1 MIVLCNDDG
10 FRAAG
15 IRAIYKEL
23 AKFSEVVIVA
33 PETEQS
39 AMGHAITLTQPLKV
53 RKIEEDN
60 EFIGYAINGTPADCI
75 KLATTVLFEQPPEM
89 VVSGVN
95 QGGNLGTCA
104 IYSGTVSAAT
114 EATIEGIPA
123 IAVSLNS
130 FDNSDFE
137 FSAKFGARLAKIV
150 LKNGLPDGVSLNVN
164 IPAVPYSE
172 IKGVSI
178 TRQGKSRVIETFDKR
193 VDPRKNT
200 YYWYAGFSEYQSSWI
215 VDEGDDEADCFQV
228 SNNYI
233 SITPIHFDLTS
244 YKAMDEL
251 KNWDIPL

>member
-10 FRAAG
+10 FNANG
-15 IRAIYKEL
+15 IRSIYKEL
-23 AKFSEVVIVA
+23 IKFSEVVIVA

-53 RKIEEDN
+53 RKLIEN
-60 EFIGYAINGTPADCI
+60 GEFIGYAVNGTPADCV
-75 KLATTVLFEQPPEM
+75 KLATTVLFAQSPEM
-89 VVSGVN
+89 VISGVN

-114 EATIEGIPA
+114 EAAIEGIPA
-123 IAVSLNS
+123 MAVSLNS
-130 FDNSDFE
+130 FDDSDFGFAAE
-137 FSAKFGARLAKIV
+137 FGAKLAKIV
-150 LKNGLPDGVSLNVN
+150 LEKGLPDGVSLNVN

-200 YYWYAGFSEYQSSWI
+200 YYWYSGEMHI
-215 VDEGDDEADCFQV
+215 DEVDEEADCFKV

-233 SITPIHFDLTS
+233 SITPIQFDLTS
-244 YKAMDEL
+244 YKAMGEL

>member
-10 FRAAG
+10 FRAIG
-15 IRAIYKEL
+15 IRTIYKEL
-23 AKFSEVVIVA
+23 SKHFKVVIVA

-60 EFIGYAINGTPADCI
+60 KFIGYAVNGTPADCI
-75 KLATTVLFEQPPEM
+75 KLATTVLFDQPPEM

-130 FDNSDFE
+130 FENSNFGFAAE
-137 FSAKFGARLAKIV
+137 FGTKMAKIV
-150 LKNGLPDGVSLNVN
+150 LKNGLPDGVSLNIN

-193 VDPRKNT
+193 VDPRNND
-200 YYWYAGFSEYQSSWI
+200 YYWYAGEI
-215 VDEGDDEADCFQV
+215 RIDEVDEAADCFQV

-244 YKAMDEL
+244 YKAINEL
-251 KNWDIPL
+251 KNWDISL

>member
-10 FRAAG
+10 FNANG
-15 IRAIYKEL
+15 IRSIYKQL
-23 AKFSEVVIVA
+23 VKFSEVMIVA

-53 RKIEEDN
+53 RKLIEN
-60 EFIGYAINGTPADCI
+60 GEFIGYAVNGTPADCV
-75 KLATTVLFEQPPEM
+75 KLATTVLFAQSPEM
-89 VVSGVN
+89 VISGVN

-114 EATIEGIPA
+114 EAAIEGIPA
-123 IAVSLNS
+123 MAVSLNS
-130 FDNSDFE
+130 FDNSDFRFAAE
-137 FSAKFGARLAKIV
+137 FGAKLAKIV
-150 LKNGLPDGVSLNVN
+150 LEKGLPDGVSLNVN
-164 IPAVPYSE
+164 IPAVPHSE

-200 YYWYAGFSEYQSSWI
+200 YYWYSGEMHI
-215 VDEGDDEADCFQV
+215 DEVDEEADCFKV

-233 SITPIHFDLTS
+233 SITPIHFDLTN
-244 YKAMDEL
+244 YKAMGEL
-251 KNWDIPL
+251 RNWDIPL

>member
-10 FRAAG
+10 FRAVG
-15 IRAIYKEL
+15 IRTIYKEL
-23 AKFSEVVIVA
+23 SKHFKVVIVA

-39 AMGHAITLTQPLKV
+39 AMGHAITLAQPLKV
-53 RKIEEDN
+53 RKIVEDN
-60 EFIGYAINGTPADCI
+60 EFIGYAVNGTPADCI
-75 KLATTVLFEQPPEM
+75 KLATTVLFEQAPEM

-130 FDNSDFE
+130 FENSNFGFAAE
-137 FSAKFGARLAKIV
+137 FGAKMAKIV
-150 LKNGLPDGVSLNVN
+150 LKNGLPDGVSLNIN

-172 IKGVSI
+172 IKGVCI

-193 VDPRKNT
+193 VDPRNNV
-200 YYWYAGFSEYQSSWI
+200 YYWYAGEMRI
-215 VDEGDDEADCFQV
+215 DEVDEAADCFQV

-244 YKAMDEL
+244 YKAIDEL
-251 KNWDIPL
+251 KNWDISL